1 MSVVDEIK
9 DRLDVVEVVSRHVP
23 LKKAG
28 RNFKGL
34 CPFHVE
40 KTPSFVVFPDT
51 GTWHCFGACGIGGDV
66 FSFVMKHDNLD
77 FTEAL
82 QVLAPMAGVTLEQS
96 SAASSSAE
104 EKLRKRL
111 LAITAAAAGYYHQ
124 QLLGAPGE
132 RARGYLEQ
140 RGLVEE
146 TWDRFL
152 LGYAP
157 DSWDG
162 LQRHLRGQG
171 FELTDMEK
179 AGLSIARQDGGSYD
193 RFRDRLIIPIRS
205 VRGRPIAFGA
215 RLLPG
220 GRENPDRPQP
230 KYLNSP
236 QTKLFDK
243 GREMFGLYD
252 ARQAIRAADSA
263 VIVEGYMDVLAAH
276 QHNIQNVVATM
287 GTALTEQ
294 QLKRLKRYTKHFVLA
309 LDSDTAGQAA
319 TLRGVQQAREALDRT
334 WVPTPTAS
342 GLIRFEGRLDAE
354 LRIMT
359 LPPGQDPDE
368 VIRADPEQ
376 WAGLVANAEPV
387 VDYFLHL
394 VTAELDLST
403 AKGKAEAVRRLAP
416 LISEVANEVERVHYV
431 QRLARL
437 VQVDEHTIRAQLS
450 RPTRRQSARR
460 TRPSPDPR
468 GVLSQVTAREE
479 ARPRPQDHCLAQ
491 LLLQPELLAVLDA
504 RASAVQIEPLDTQ
517 DFSDVLDQEV
527 FAALLEAQLS
537 EQSLQEEAA
546 RGTLSLPL
554 QEHLERL
561 LSYGAMLPALDT
573 KQAADD
579 LINVVLR
586 LRMERLAR
594 RVAELQY
601 LLEQAQAEGD
611 GRAVGDYAKLVVQ
624 HTGEIGRLQQ
634 AFNART
640 WQGKRKTS

>member
-9 DRLDVVEVVSRHVP
+9 ERLDIVEVVSRHVP

-51 GTWHCFGACGIGGDV
+51 GNWHCFGACGIGGDV

-77 FTEAL
+77 FKEAL
-82 QVLAPMAGVTLEQS
+82 QVLAPMAGVTLERS
-96 SAASSSAE
+96 SAAADSAE

-111 LAITAAAAGYYHQ
+111 LAITAAAADYYHQ
-124 QLLGAPGE
+124 QLLGDLGE

-140 RGLVEE
+140 RGLTEE
-146 TWDRFL
+146 TWDLFL

-157 DSWDG
+157 DSWDS
-162 LQRHLRGQG
+162 LQRYLQGQG
-171 FELTDMEK
+171 YKPTEMET
-179 AGLSIARQDGGSYD
+179 AGLSIARQGGGSYD

-220 GRENPDRPQP
+220 GREVPDRPQP

-252 ARQAIRAADSA
+252 SRQAIRAADSA

-276 QHNIQNVVATM
+276 QHDIKNVVATM

-294 QLKRLKRYTKHFVLA
+294 QLKRLKRYTTHFVLA

-319 TLRGVQQAREALDRT
+319 TLRGVQQVREALDRT

-359 LPPGQDPDE
+359 LPPGKDPDD
-368 VIRADPEQ
+368 VIRADLEQ
-376 WAGLVANAEPV
+376 WAQLVANAEPV

-403 AKGKAEAVRRLAP
+403 AKGKAEGVRRLAP
-416 LISEVANEVERVHYV
+416 LISEVADEVERVHYV
-431 QRLARL
+431 QKLARL

-450 RPTRRQSARR
+450 RPTRQRSTRR
-460 TRPSPDPR
+460 TVPSGEQQGASP
-468 GVLSQVTAREE
+468 QVTARQEG
-479 ARPRPQDHCLAQ
+479 RPRPQDHCLAQ

-504 RASAVQIEPLDTQ
+504 KASAVQIEPLEAE
-517 DFSDVLDQEV
+517 DFGDVLDREV
-527 FAALLEAQLS
+527 FAAVLEAQLS
-537 EQSLQEEAA
+537 EQSLQEEAT
-546 RGTLSLPL
+546 RSTLAPPL
-554 QEHLERL
+554 QERLERL
-561 LSYGAMLPALDT
+561 LNYGATLPALDT

-586 LRMERLAR
+586 LRLERLRR
-594 RVAELQY
+594 RVGELQY

-611 GRAVGDYAKLVVQ
+611 GRVGEYANLVVQ

-640 WQGKRKTS
+640 WEGRRQAS

>member
-40 KTPSFVVFPDT
+40 KTPSFVVFPDS

-82 QVLAPMAGVTLEQS
+82 QVLAPMAGVTLERS
-96 SAASSSAE
+96 SASADSAE
-104 EKLRKRL
+104 EQQRKRL
-111 LAITAAAAGYYHQ
+111 LAITATAAAYYHQ
-124 QLLGAPGE
+124 QLLGDLGE

-140 RGLVEE
+140 RGLTEE

-157 DSWDG
+157 DRWDA
-162 LQRHLRGQG
+162 LQHHLRGKG
-171 FELTDMEK
+171 YEPADMET
-179 AGLSIARQDGGSYD
+179 AGLSIARQGGGSYD

-205 VRGRPIAFGA
+205 VRGQPIAFGA

-220 GRENPDRPQP
+220 GRESPDRPQP

-252 ARQAIRAADSA
+252 ARQAIRAAASA

-276 QHNIQNVVATM
+276 QHNIGNVVATM

-294 QLKRLKRYTKHFVLA
+294 QLKRLKRYTTHFVLA

-342 GLIRFEGRLDAE
+342 GLIRFEGRLEAD

-359 LPPGQDPDE
+359 LPPGQDPDD
-368 VIRADPEQ
+368 VIRADPKR
-376 WAGLVANAEPV
+376 WAQLVATAEPV

-403 AKGKAEAVRRLAP
+403 AKGKAEAVRRMTP
-416 LISEVANEVERVHYV
+416 LVSEVADEVERVHYV
-431 QRLARL
+431 QKLARL
-437 VQVDEHTIRAQLS
+437 VKVDEHTIRGQLS
-450 RPTRRQSARR
+450 RPTRRRSAQR
-460 TRPSPDPR
+460 TPPSPEQQRALP
-468 GVLSQVTAREE
+468 QATAREE
-479 ARPRPQDHCLAQ
+479 GRSRPQDHCLAQ
-491 LLLQPELLAVLDA
+491 LLRQPELLAVLDA
-504 RASAVQIEPLDTQ
+504 KAGAVQIEPLDME
-517 DFSDVLDQEV
+517 DFSDALDQEV

-546 RGTLSLPL
+546 RSTLAPPL
-554 QEHLERL
+554 QERLEQL
-561 LSYGAMLPALDT
+561 LSYGAMLPALET

-579 LINVVLR
+579 LINVILR
-586 LRMERLAR
+586 LRMERLRR

-601 LLEQAQAEGD
+601 LLEQAQEEGD
-611 GRAVGDYAKLVVQ
+611 GRAVEDYGKLVVQ
-624 HTGEIGRLQQ
+624 HTGQIGRLQQ

-640 WQGKRKTS
+640 WQGTRKAS